1 MVKRPGFPSLED
13 IIHRL
18 EDHDFFIS
26 ARTLQRDFAKINA
39 DFGIDIQY
47 NYYHKGYYVEEAD
60 SKEYNSVMKFLE
72 LSVMAGTF
80 NELATDRKSLRELV
94 SFDSE
99 DQVRGVEYIPGI
111 LFAIKNRRLITIKY
125 QKFSDSA
132 PYERKVKPGLM
143 KEYDNRWYLAA
154 INYSDDMLKIYA
166 LDRMQGIT
174 LTGQRFKAADIT
186 WLKEKFVHVIGV
198 SKAGCKPEFIE
209 LTFLNEQAEYIKTLP
224 WHNSQEIIGTAETET
239 TFRYFVVPNYELEQK
254 ILSEG
259 NNITRIHPEWLA
271 TKIEEKRK

>member
-1 MVKRPGFPSLED
+1 MSSLRTITRYYLVINMVKRPGFPSLED

-132 PYERKVKPGLM
+132 PYERKVKPGSPGWM
-143 KEYDNRWYLAA
+143 TA
-154 INYSDDMLKIYA
+154 SC
-166 LDRMQGIT
+166 IT
-174 LTGQRFKAADIT
+174 SSPRGSGR
-186 WLKEKFVHVIGV
+186 
-198 SKAGCKPEFIE
+198 GCR
-209 LTFLNEQAEYIKTLP
+209 LP
-224 WHNSQEIIGTAETET
+224 
-239 TFRYFVVPNYELEQK
+239 
-254 ILSEG
+254 
-259 NNITRIHPEWLA
+259 
-271 TKIEEKRK
+271 